1 MAVDTNVVKTKL
13 AEASE
18 WLAREL
24 STVRTGR
31 ASPALLDGVSVES
44 YGAMVK
50 LSHVAALSVEDARTI
65 RISPWDKSTFK
76 SIESAIQAA
85 NLGVSVVPDAT
96 GLRVSF
102 PELSAERREIMKK
115 LVREKLEQA
124 RVSLRKERESL
135 LRSIEEKKKNKELG
149 EDEAKRDKDQL
160 QKLVD
165 ACGEQLEALVAR
177 KEEEL
182 S

>member
-1 MAVDTNVVKTKL
+1 MALKVEDLKKNFIEIKD
-13 AEASE
+13 
-18 WLAREL
+18 WLTREL
-24 STVRTGR
+24 STIRTGR

-44 YGAMVK
+44 FGTMVK
-50 LSHVAALSVEDARTI
+50 LSHVAALSIEDAKTI

-76 SIESAIQAA
+76 AIESAIQAA
-85 NLGVSVVPDAT
+85 NLGVSVVPDAS

-102 PELSAERREIMKK
+102 PDLSAERRDIMKK
-115 LVREKLEQA
+115 LVREKLEHA

-135 LRSIEEKKKNKELG
+135 LRTIEDRKKSKEIG
-149 EDEAKRDKDQL
+149 EDEAKRDKDVL
-160 QKLVD
+160 QKTVD
-165 ACGEQLEALVAR
+165 FVNAEFDVLTKK